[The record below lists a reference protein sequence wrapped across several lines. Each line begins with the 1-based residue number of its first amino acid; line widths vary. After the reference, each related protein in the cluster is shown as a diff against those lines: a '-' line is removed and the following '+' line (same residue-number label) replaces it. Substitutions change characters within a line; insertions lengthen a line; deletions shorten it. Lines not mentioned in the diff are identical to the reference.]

1 MALGGGTFLVQNKVL
16 PGAYINFV
24 SRPRAM
30 GVMGERGVVCMGM
43 ELDWGPQEMMTVEAA
58 DFQTNAMEVFGFGYS
73 HDKMK
78 DMREL
83 FCGAKT
89 AKIYRINSGTAAT
102 AKIGELTVTAK
113 YGGLR
118 GNDLRVVVA
127 ENVDEEGMFDVAT
140 YMDMEQVDVQT
151 VANIDS
157 LEENKFVKFSGTG
170 ALTPTAATP
179 LTGGTT
185 EEVSGSG
192 YTDFLEAAEKEDFNV
207 LAYNGTDEVTKKL
220 FVSFTKR
227 LRDEEGVKF
236 VTVLYDYPQADYEG
250 IISVGTAKELVC
262 WTAGMEAGAAVNE
275 SLTNRK
281 YDGEYE
287 VDAKDTKSNFIK
299 GIQAGKFLFYDDG
312 GEVRVLRDIN
322 CFTSFESNKNSDFS
336 SNRVVR
342 VLDSIANDVARIFSQ
357 YYLGK
362 RSNNA
367 DGRNLLKA
375 EIIAYHEQLLQLEA
389 IENFTSEDITVQ
401 QGVEKQDVVVYES
414 VQPTDAMEKLYMR
427 VEVV

>member
-151 VANIDS
+151 VADIDS

-170 ALTPTAATP
+170 ALTATAATP

-192 YTDFLEAAEKEDFNV
+192 YTDFLATAEKEDFNV

-236 VTVLYDYPQADYEG
+236 E
-250 IISVGTAKELVC
+250 
-262 WTAGMEAGAAVNE
+262 
-275 SLTNRK
+275 
-281 YDGEYE
+281 
-287 VDAKDTKSNFIK
+287 
-299 GIQAGKFLFYDDG
+299 
-312 GEVRVLRDIN
+312 
-322 CFTSFESNKNSDFS
+322 
-336 SNRVVR
+336 
-342 VLDSIANDVARIFSQ
+342 
-357 YYLGK
+357 
-362 RSNNA
+362 
-367 DGRNLLKA
+367 
-375 EIIAYHEQLLQLEA
+375 
-389 IENFTSEDITVQ
+389 
-401 QGVEKQDVVVYES
+401 VEKL
-414 VQPTDAMEKLYMR
+414 P
-427 VEVV
+427 

>member
-1 MALGGGTFLVQNKVL
+1 
-16 PGAYINFV
+16 
-24 SRPRAM
+24 
-30 GVMGERGVVCMGM
+30 
-43 ELDWGPQEMMTVEAA
+43 
-58 DFQTNAMEVFGFGYS
+58 MEVFGFGYS

-157 LEENKFVKFSGTG
+157 LIENKFVKFSGTG

-192 YTDFLEAAEKEDFNV
+192 YTDFLAAAEKEDFNV

-236 VTVLYDYPQADYEG
+236 VTVLYDYPHGMCLHQNILHFFGQVVIQICVILFIRIAHTAALAAIFQFIFLFHMIPPKTVFSCFFAYEFSTLLFYILFILHSSG
-250 IISVGTAKELVC
+250 ASVNKRAEFSVICKDFFNKRTFVRPVKKQEAAIYISPSCFPRFLLQTRYGTRCFTLFLILEK
-262 WTAGMEAGAAVNE
+262 MN
-275 SLTNRK
+275 
-281 YDGEYE
+281 
-287 VDAKDTKSNFIK
+287 IK
-299 GIQAGKFLFYDDG
+299 GAG
-312 GEVRVLRDIN
+312 N
-322 CFTSFESNKNSDFS
+322 
-336 SNRVVR
+336 
-342 VLDSIANDVARIFSQ
+342 
-357 YYLGK
+357 
-362 RSNNA
+362 
-367 DGRNLLKA
+367 
-375 EIIAYHEQLLQLEA
+375 
-389 IENFTSEDITVQ
+389 
-401 QGVEKQDVVVYES
+401 
-414 VQPTDAMEKLYMR
+414 
-427 VEVV
+427 

>member
-89 AKIYRINSGTAAT
+89 AKIYRINNGTAAT
-102 AKIGELTVTAK
+102 ATIGGMTVTAK

-151 VANIDS
+151 VADIDS
-157 LEENKFVKFSGTG
+157 LEENKFVKFNGTG

-179 LTGGTT
+179 LAGGTT

-192 YTDFLEAAEKEDFNV
+192 YTDFLAAAEKEDFNV

-322 CFTSFESNKNSDFS
+322 
-336 SNRVVR
+336 
-342 VLDSIANDVARIFSQ
+342 
-357 YYLGK
+357 
-362 RSNNA
+362 
-367 DGRNLLKA
+367 
-375 EIIAYHEQLLQLEA
+375 
-389 IENFTSEDITVQ
+389 
-401 QGVEKQDVVVYES
+401 
-414 VQPTDAMEKLYMR
+414 
-427 VEVV
+427 

>member
-58 DFQTNAMEVFGFGYS
+58 DFQTKAMEVFGFGYS

-102 AKIGELTVTAK
+102 ATIGGMTVTAK

-151 VANIDS
+151 VADIDS

-192 YTDFLEAAEKEDFNV
+192 YTDFLAAAEKEDFNV

-236 VTVLYDYPQADYEG
+236 VTVLYDYPQSDY
-250 IISVGTAKELVC
+250 
-262 WTAGMEAGAAVNE
+262 
-275 SLTNRK
+275 
-281 YDGEYE
+281 
-287 VDAKDTKSNFIK
+287 
-299 GIQAGKFLFYDDG
+299 
-312 GEVRVLRDIN
+312 
-322 CFTSFESNKNSDFS
+322 
-336 SNRVVR
+336 
-342 VLDSIANDVARIFSQ
+342 
-357 YYLGK
+357 
-362 RSNNA
+362 
-367 DGRNLLKA
+367 
-375 EIIAYHEQLLQLEA
+375 
-389 IENFTSEDITVQ
+389 
-401 QGVEKQDVVVYES
+401 
-414 VQPTDAMEKLYMR
+414 
-427 VEVV
+427 